1 MVLLSVILM
10 LVVGAIL
17 MGLFWKLNWLKIVK
31 ITTAYK
37 ICDHEVVITDH
48 KLLDGGENMPPSPTP
63 EPEWKKHFHA
73 LPPHGPDKAYLKIGK
88 IPHDP
93 DKAYLKIDEILDFEI
108 PKWMADRPFNYA
120 ICFLII
126 CCGLAIILFPLQY
139 LLVKL

>member
-31 ITTAYK
+31 ITTAHK
-37 ICDHEVVITDH
+37 IRDHVTDGGMLH
-48 KLLDGGENMPPSPTP
+48 KLKYLPPPSH
-63 EPEWKKHFHA
+63 E
-73 LPPHGPDKAYLKIGK
+73 PDKAV
-88 IPHDP
+88 
-93 DKAYLKIDEILDFEI
+93 LKIDKILDFEI
-108 PKWMADRPFNYA
+108 PKWMAVPPFSYA